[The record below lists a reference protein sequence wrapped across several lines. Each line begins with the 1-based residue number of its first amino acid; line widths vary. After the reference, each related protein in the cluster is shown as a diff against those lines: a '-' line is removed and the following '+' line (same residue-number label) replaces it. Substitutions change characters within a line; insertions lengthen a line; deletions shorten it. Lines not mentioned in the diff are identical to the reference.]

1 MSTFAFYW
9 TGAAFMAVWV
19 ISSRDKDH
27 EVSVFSELFVI
38 VIWPVFAVVLGVC
51 MIWLLTTG
59 RLPWQR

>member
-1 MSTFAFYW
+1 
-9 TGAAFMAVWV
+9 MAVWV

-38 VIWPVFAVVLGVC
+38 LIWPVFAVALGVC

-59 RLPWQR
+59 RLPWQK